1 MRAQLLMLLCLA
13 GVAVP
18 MPAQT
23 FDHHDPA
30 ALMAHARQAMREGDL
45 RTACVL
51 LWRADQ
57 LAPHDKRMNL
67 AWRELDALQK
77 GLPVGDEPAPKADAA
92 FAPAPAK
99 PVAPEPP
106 APWPAK

>member
-1 MRAQLLMLLCLA
+1 
-13 GVAVP
+13 
-18 MPAQT
+18 
-23 FDHHDPA
+23 
-30 ALMAHARQAMREGDL
+30 MAHARQAMREGDL

-57 LAPHDKRMNL
+57 LAPHDKRLNL

-77 GLPVGDEPAPKADAA
+77 GLPIGEEPTPKAD
-92 FAPAPAK
+92 PVVTSPSAK

-106 APWPAK
+106 PPWPAK